1 MYAVDWFNRR
11 IASRVGDKE
20 EGPHHENVA
29 GAFWYCSNWW
39 SRRGSGVGGLDGFDA
54 DDDPH
59 LVSQSTVFDT
69 PVVIKVASI
78 NVEFR
83 LEPTSPTAHFGR
95 TRETNHGNDG
105 LSDSVHGQ
113 VAGDVPDRL
122 AEPFD
127 FRALEGHVLELLRV
141 EEVWALE
148 VSVELRVSAI
158 DAFEIDVDVESEVL
172 FLLRRV
178 VHGSLD
184 VVESAPELT
193 GAHVLNAKQGG

>member
-1 MYAVDWFNRR
+1 M
-11 IASRVGDKE
+11 
-20 EGPHHENVA
+20 
-29 GAFWYCSNWW
+29 
-39 SRRGSGVGGLDGFDA
+39 
-54 DDDPH
+54 
-59 LVSQSTVFDT
+59 
-69 PVVIKVASI
+69 
-78 NVEFR
+78 
-83 LEPTSPTAHFGR
+83 
-95 TRETNHGNDG
+95 
-105 LSDSVHGQ
+105 
-113 VAGDVPDRL
+113 

-158 DAFEIDVDVESEVL
+158 HAFEIDVDVECEVL

-184 VVESAPELT
+184 VVEATPELT